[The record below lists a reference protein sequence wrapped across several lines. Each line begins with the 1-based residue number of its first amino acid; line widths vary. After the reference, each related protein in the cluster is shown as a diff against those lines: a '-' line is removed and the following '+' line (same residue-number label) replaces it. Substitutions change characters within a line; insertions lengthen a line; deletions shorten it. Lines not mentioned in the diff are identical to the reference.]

1 MKVILTESIP
11 NLGQEGEVVNVK
23 PGYGRNFLIP
33 QSKAVL
39 ATPGALRSLE
49 NQRAAIEA
57 RAEEAVASAEELVK
71 KIEKLKLKF
80 EVKVGE
86 EERIFG
92 SVTNRNVADAL
103 AEEGIEVDRRNITL
117 KDEIKTLGTYHAEI
131 ALLGDIKA
139 TVKLNVVEGE
149 AE

>member
-11 NLGQEGEVVNVK
+11 NLGHEGDVVNVK

-39 ATPGALRSLE
+39 ATTGALKSLE

-57 RAEEAVASAEELVK
+57 RAAEAVAAVGQLIK
-71 KIEKLKLKF
+71 KIEKLTLKF

-86 EERIFG
+86 EDRIFG
-92 SVTNRNVADAL
+92 SITNRNIADAL
-103 AEEGIEVDRRNITL
+103 AEEGVEVDRRNITL
-117 KDEIKTLGTYHAEI
+117 AEEIKTLGTYQAVI
-131 ALLGDIKA
+131 ALLGDMKA
-139 TVKLNVVEGE
+139 TVNFNVVEEE
-149 AE
+149 A

>member
-11 NLGQEGEVVNVK
+11 NLGQEGDVVNVK

-57 RAEEAVASAEELVK
+57 RAAEAVSAARDLIK
-71 KIEKLKLKF
+71 KIEKLKLTF
-80 EVKVGE
+80 EVNVGE
-86 EERIFG
+86 EDRIFG
-92 SVTNRNVADAL
+92 SITNRNIADAL
-103 AEEGIEVDRRNITL
+103 AEHGIEVDRRNITL
-117 KDEIKTLGTYHAEI
+117 PDEIKTVGTYEAQI
-131 ALLGDIKA
+131 ALLGDMKA
-139 TVKLNVVEGE
+139 TVTFNVVGE
-149 AE
+149 ATE